1 MLGKKTLPFAL
12 IAALLVTPVMQ
23 VNAEQFAVEAVGTEQ
38 VEKQVL
44 QVENVK
50 QMSVEQSQQMV
61 EQQAQD
67 NDEGL
72 ESAWQAMEPMPTPRH
87 GFGTAVV
94 DGKVYIIGG
103 AKQELTNAVGV
114 VEVYDPK
121 TNSWTTAAPMNSPRK
136 AFATVAYNEEIYTIG
151 GGKGNAVK
159 KVEIYNP
166 ETNTWRNGTPI
177 PEESYN
183 GKAVVLND
191 KIYVLHTHR
200 TKFFY
205 EYDPQS
211 DVWTKKQSTDAAIG
225 RVGLTVFDGDIYAVG
240 GLTPG
245 KYVHGKL
252 IPPVYHQTVQRYN
265 IVNDEWEEVPE
276 MSMLTGRYEAET
288 VEVDGRLFLAD
299 TRSPEHSAELY
310 DPEQQYW
317 FNLESMP
324 GAASQNGLI
333 VDHTDIVAVDGQ
345 VYVMNK
351 QFSQR
356 YSFQY
361 KLPAAPRNFEKVLGA
376 NDIELTWHPVL
387 DAVTYDVYRSYSPEG
402 PFTSIAENVYGT
414 TYQYDI
420 PAEDLY
426 TPLYYVVSAKNS
438 YGQGDYSNT
447 IDSTPN
453 APIKVEV
460 DPGGNMTYLTWDSID
475 KGEDLS
481 YTVYTYDGDKWV
493 EVGSSIKENYFVHE
507 GLVNDRNYYYKVKAV
522 NNSGLSPDSK
532 QVGVK
537 TLGWKFL
544 PGPRIPLTVE
554 QVDGEIKLSWE
565 YEDDNATYYSLRRT
579 SRSGENIAFPITTET
594 SLIDENETVS
604 GEMYHYF
611 LVGYDENN
619 NFKLDGNV
627 FSIIAE

>member
-1 MLGKKTLPFAL
+1 MSGKKILQIAL
-12 IAALLVTPVMQ
+12 TAALLVTPVMQ
-23 VNAEQFAVEAVGTEQ
+23 VNAEQLAAETVSAEQ
-38 VEKQVL
+38 V
-44 QVENVK
+44 VEETSIFEVNDVAEMNV
-50 QMSVEQSQQMV
+50 
-61 EQQAQD
+61 AQLEAES
-67 NDEGL
+67 DEEL
-72 ESAWQAMEPMPTPRH
+72 ESAWAEMASMPTTRH
-87 GFGTAVV
+87 DFGTAVV
-94 DGKVYIIGG
+94 DGKIHIIGG
-103 AKQELTNAVGV
+103 AKGTVGNALAVH
-114 VEVYDPK
+114 EVYDPK
-121 TNSWTTAAPMNSPRK
+121 TNTWSTASPMPSQRK
-136 AFATVAYNEEIYTIG
+136 ALAAVAYNDEIYTFG
-151 GGKGNAVK
+151 GGSSTAQPT
-159 KVEIYNP
+159 VEIYNV
-166 ETNTWRNGTPI
+166 ETDTWRSGTPI
-177 PEESYN
+177 PEASFN
-183 GKAVVLND
+183 AKAVTFND
-191 KIYVLHTHR
+191 KIYLLNTHR

-211 DVWTKKQSTDAAIG
+211 DVWTKKQSTDSKIG

-245 KYVHGKL
+245 EYRHGKI
-252 IPPVYHQTVQRYN
+252 IPPIYHQTVQRYN

-288 VEVDGRLFLAD
+288 VEVDGRLFIAD
-299 TRSPEHSAELY
+299 ARSPEHSAELY

-317 FNLESMP
+317 FNLESLP
-324 GAASQNGLI
+324 GAMSQNGLI
-333 VDHTDIVAVDGQ
+333 VDETDIVAIDGQ
-345 VYVMNK
+345 VYVINK
-351 QFSQR
+351 HFVQR

-361 KLPAAPRNFEKVLGA
+361 KLPAAPRNFEKVIRDGSIAL
-376 NDIELTWHPVL
+376 EWYPVL